1 MSTSAPRLP
10 DALQALRDLL
20 AEVPLHLDVPGR
32 DEASRSA
39 RAVVDQVDDYLLPR
53 LRDLDA
59 PLLAVVGGST
69 GAGKSTL
76 VNSLLGTPVTTAGVL
91 RPTTRA
97 PVLVCAPADRAAFAG
112 DRVLPGLA
120 RSTGEGE
127 VTGGLRLVVS
137 DALPAGLAVLDAPDV
152 DSVVETNR
160 ELAGQLLAAAD
171 LWVFV
176 TTAARYA
183 DAVPWELLRTA
194 QERGTALAVVLDRV
208 PPEASRE
215 IAADLGGMLQ
225 TAGLSAARLFVIEE
239 RPLTGGFLPED
250 QVEPLRSWLHALA
263 ADQEQRAAVVRQ
275 TLAGALESLG
285 GRVDLV
291 AEGVVRQEA
300 AAGALRQAAEAA
312 YARACTSVSEGVAS
326 GALLRGEVLARW
338 QEFVGTGEWMRAL
351 QGHVGRLRDRITASL
366 AGRPSAGAG
375 LQQALE
381 SGVEVLLRDAAEDA
395 AERTVNAWRGTP
407 GGPGLLAAGPPDLE
421 TASPDYAA
429 AAASQVR
436 DWQGTVL
443 DLVREEGADKRTRA
457 RAYSWGVSGV
467 GAVVMVAVFAS
478 TGGLLGGEVAV
489 AGGTTAVGQRVLEA
503 VFGDSAVRAL
513 ADRARA
519 DLEQRA
525 NRLLT
530 DERARFDELVEQAAP
545 PPHAVAELRA
555 AAAELSAA
563 RQAQR

>member
-1 MSTSAPRLP
+1 MSTSALRLP

-20 AEVPLHLDVPGR
+20 AAAPLHLDVPGR

-39 RAVVDQVDDYLLPR
+39 RAVVDQIDDYLLPR

-97 PVLVCAPADRAAFAG
+97 PVLVCSPADRAAFAG

-120 RSTGEGE
+120 RTTGEGE

-208 PPEASRE
+208 PPEAAGE
-215 IAADLGGMLQ
+215 IAADLGGMLRS
-225 TAGLSAARLFVIEE
+225 AGLEAARLFVVEE
-239 RPLTGGFLPED
+239 RPLVDGYLPED
-250 QVEPLRSWLHALA
+250 QVGPLRTWLHGLA

-275 TLAGALESLG
+275 TLAGALDSLG
-285 GRVDLV
+285 ARVDGV
-291 AEGVVRQEA
+291 AEGVARQA
-300 AAGALRQAAEAA
+300 AAATALRETAEAA
-312 YARACTSVSEGVAS
+312 YAQAGTTVSDGVAS

-338 QEFVGTGEWMRAL
+338 QEFVGTGEWMRTL
-351 QGHVGRLRDRITASL
+351 QGQVGRLRDRLTATL
-366 AGRPSAGAG
+366 TGRPSAGVG
-375 LQQALE
+375 VQQALE
-381 SGVEVLLRDAAEDA
+381 SGVEVLLRDAADEA
-395 AERTVNAWRGTP
+395 AERTVTAWRATA
-407 GGPGLLAAGPPDLE
+407 GGPALLTGRQQELE
-421 TASPDYAA
+421 AASPDFPDAA
-429 AAASQVR
+429 AAEVR
-436 DWQGTVL
+436 DWQGAVL
-443 DLVREEGADKRTRA
+443 DLVRSEGADKRTRA
-457 RAYSWGVSGV
+457 RAYSWGVNGA

-478 TGGLLGGEVAV
+478 TGGLTGGEVAV

-513 ADRARA
+513 AARARA

-525 NRLLT
+525 DRLLT
-530 DERARFDELVEQAAP
+530 FERARFDELVDAAAP
-545 PPHAVAELRA
+545 QPGDVEELRA
-555 AAAELSAA
+555 ATAELDAA
-563 RQAQR
+563 RRAQR

>member
-10 DALQALRDLL
+10 EALQALRDLL
-20 AEVPLHLDVPGR
+20 ADAPLHLDVPGR
-32 DEASRSA
+32 DDALRSS
-39 RAVVDQVDDYLLPR
+39 RAVVDQIDDYLLPR

-76 VNSLLGTPVTTAGVL
+76 VNSLVGAPVTTAGVL

-97 PVLVCAPADRAAFAG
+97 PVLVCSPVDRAAFIG

-127 VTGGLRLVVS
+127 PTGGLRLVVS
-137 DALPAGLAVLDAPDV
+137 EALPPGLAVLDAPDV

-171 LWVFV
+171 LWLFV

-208 PPEASRE
+208 PPEAAAE
-215 IAADLGGMLQ
+215 IAEDLGGMLRA
-225 TAGLSAARLFVIEE
+225 AGLSAARLFVVEE
-239 RPLTGGFLPED
+239 RPLTDGYLPED
-250 QVEPLRSWLHALA
+250 QAGPLRAWLHGLA

-285 GRVDLV
+285 ARVDGV
-291 AEGVVRQEA
+291 AEGVARQEA
-300 AAGALRQAAEAA
+300 AATALHEAAEAA
-312 YARACTSVSEGVAS
+312 YARARTAVSDGVAG

-338 QEFVGTGEWMRAL
+338 QEFVGTGEWMRSL
-351 QGHVGRLRDRITASL
+351 QGQVGRLRDRLTASL
-366 AGRPSAGAG
+366 TGRPSAGAG

-381 SGVEVLLRDAAEDA
+381 SGVELLLRDAAEEA
-395 AERTVNAWRGTP
+395 ADRTVTAWRGTP
-407 GGPGLLAAGPPDLE
+407 GGPGLLADRQRELE
-421 TASPDYAA
+421 TASPGFAD
-429 AAASQVR
+429 AASGEVR

-443 DLVREEGADKRTRA
+443 DLVRSEGAGRRTRA
-457 RAYSWGVSGV
+457 RAYSWGVNGA

-478 TGGLLGGEVAV
+478 TGGLTGGEVAV

-513 ADRARA
+513 AGRARA
-519 DLEQRA
+519 DLEERA
-525 NRLLT
+525 DRLLT
-530 DERARFDELVEQAAP
+530 DERSRFDELVGAVAP
-545 PPHAVAELRA
+545 PPGRIDELRA
-555 AAAELSAA
+555 AAAELAAA
-563 RQAQR
+563 RKAQR